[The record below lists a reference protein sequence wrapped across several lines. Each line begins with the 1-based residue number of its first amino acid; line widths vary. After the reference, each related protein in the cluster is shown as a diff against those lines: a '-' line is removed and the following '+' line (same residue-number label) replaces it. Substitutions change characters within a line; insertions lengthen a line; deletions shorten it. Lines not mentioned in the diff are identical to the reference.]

1 VSRLNR
7 ELDAILNSDETRA
20 AFGKQGLTP
29 ATSTPLDLAVL
40 VERDRERWADVIA
53 RRGIKA
59 Q

>member
-1 VSRLNR
+1 VGQLNR
-7 ELDAILNSDETRA
+7 ELRAILDSDEAHA

-29 ATSTPLDLAVL
+29 ATSTPLELAVL
-40 VERDRERWADVIA
+40 VERDRDRWGDVIA